1 MINMNLEEIGFSDW
15 LKQQVENYNTNDLKP
30 ARVST
35 VNRDNFLILNETGEV
50 AAELTGKLLY
60 SAESKENYPAVG
72 DWVMVN
78 YFNDGSFAIIHDI
91 LQRKSLL
98 KRKTAGKKVDYQL
111 IAANI
116 DTAFIMQSLDSNFN
130 LRRLERYL
138 VMINESQIEPV
149 ILLSKSDLIASDEL
163 DNKISEIKNHFEKYA
178 IIPFSSVTEAGVG
191 GIEEQILHGCTYCL
205 LGSSGVGKTTLLNRL
220 LKSEKFETKPVREK
234 DDRGRH
240 VTSKRQLIL
249 LENGGMIIDTP
260 GMRELGNFGIETG
273 IEETFG
279 EIQFLAKLCRFK
291 DCTHTNEPG
300 CAVLKALENKEIDEG
315 WYNSYLK
322 LRKESEHYEMS
333 YLEKRKRDK
342 QFGKMVKEVMKH
354 RKKYKS

>member
-1 MINMNLEEIGFSDW
+1 MNLEELGFSDW
-15 LKQQVENYNTNDLKP
+15 FKKQVETCKTKDLKP
-30 ARVST
+30 ARITT
-35 VNRDNFLILNETGEV
+35 VNRDNFIILNETGEV
-50 AAELTGKLLY
+50 IAELTGKLLY
-60 SAESKENYPAVG
+60 NAESRENFPAVG
-72 DWVMVN
+72 DWVLVN
-78 YFNDGSFAIIHDI
+78 YFNEDSYAIIYDI

-98 KRKTAGKKVDYQL
+98 KRKTAGKKIDYQL

-130 LRRLERYL
+130 LRRMERYM
-138 VMINESQIEPV
+138 VMVNESQIEPV
-149 ILLSKSDLIASDEL
+149 ILLSKSDLITSEEL
-163 DNKISEIKNHFEKYA
+163 ENRISEINKNFSKYE
-178 IIPFSSVTEAGVG
+178 IIPFSSVTESGIG
-191 GIEEQILHGCTYCL
+191 EIEERITKGCTYCL

-220 LKSEKFETKPVREK
+220 VKSDEFETKPVREK

-249 LENGGMIIDTP
+249 LETGGMIIDTP
-260 GMRELGNFGIETG
+260 GMRELANIGTETG
-273 IEETFG
+273 IDETFD
-279 EIQFLAKLCRFK
+279 EIQFLANFCRFK
-291 DCTHTNEPG
+291 DCTHTNEPD
-300 CAVLKALENKEIDEG
+300 CAVLKAVENKEIDED

-342 QFGKMVKEVMKH
+342 QFGKMVKEVMKY